1 MTIQHRITRHGQAL
15 LMLVS
20 FVAVAL
26 TVLTAAVI
34 NAFIN
39 IKAAT
44 STQLSDVAYSVTE
57 SGIENALIRVLRDS
71 TYTGETLTVG
81 TGSVQ
86 TTVTGANPKTITA
99 VGTAGQFKRTIQV
112 IASDSAGILT
122 VTSWREQ

>member
-1 MTIQHRITRHGQAL
+1 
-15 LMLVS
+15 MLVS

-44 STQLSDVAYSVTE
+44 STQLSDIAYSVTE
-57 SGIENALIRVLRDS
+57 SGVENALIRVLRDS

-81 TGSVQ
+81 SGTVQ
-86 TTVTGANPKTITA
+86 TTITGTNPKVITA

-122 VTSWREQ
+122 VTSWKEQ